1 VVSPMEHLAG
11 AVGIS
16 ESEVSAPRYIPTRPF
31 GMSGVD
37 VSILTL
43 GGKRSRTRFRSAT
56 LCAISC
62 ITVITEISNRL
73 LGFSMNCRLI
83 HVSALCRLI
92 IRLFFFVNNQ
102 NPGSQYEKWVICF
115 SPWIAPKF
123 VGPEKVIISWMSPLT
138 QTKPR
143 HQDHAGKNNP
153 F

>member
-1 VVSPMEHLAG
+1 MADKNKNWSRRDFMKIAGAAGVGAVVSPMAHLAG

-16 ESEVSAPRYIPTRPF
+16 ESEVSAPRHVPTRPF

-83 HVSALCRLI
+83 HVSALCRSI
-92 IRLFFFVNNQ
+92 IRLFFSVNERERGQ
-102 NPGSQYEKWVICF
+102 IFGIDKMI
-115 SPWIAPKF
+115 
-123 VGPEKVIISWMSPLT
+123 
-138 QTKPR
+138 
-143 HQDHAGKNNP
+143 
-153 F
+153 